1 MYDVATNEMDQ
12 IDGALIDRLF
22 EKARGTLTNE
32 ESVDVSAMV
41 VYGRSSIEN
50 AVFRTSRNIFTSEDF
65 DTPFK
70 YTKMSVG
77 DFACSVFNVFA
88 LN

>member
-12 IDGALIDRLF
+12 IDGALINRVY
-22 EKARGTLTNE
+22 EKARAPLTNE
-32 ESVDVSAMV
+32 ESVDVSDMI

-65 DTPFK
+65 DAPFK
-70 YTKMSVG
+70 SPKMSVG
-77 DFACSVFNVFA
+77 NFACSVFNVFA